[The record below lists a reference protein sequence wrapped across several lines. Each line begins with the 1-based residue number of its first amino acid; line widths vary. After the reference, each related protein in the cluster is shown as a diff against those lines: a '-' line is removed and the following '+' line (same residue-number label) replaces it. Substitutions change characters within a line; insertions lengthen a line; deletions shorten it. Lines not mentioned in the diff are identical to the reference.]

1 MCLAGAL
8 VAPWSITQEVA
19 GSSSFTVMTN
29 ILDAHEFTEFSEKI

>member
-29 ILDAHEFTEFSEKI
+29 IFAHEFTEFSEKI